1 MATGTGARRYALRV
15 VIALLALALVALAV
29 RQVSKARCFVL
40 TGEAICRVETS
51 EPLVALSLDDGPSV
65 VGTDAALAALDA
77 AGVRAT
83 FFLIGR
89 AVDRH
94 PDQVRRIVAA
104 GHETANHSYSHVR
117 MIFRPSPFYDEE
129 IRRGREA
136 LRRAGADDAALF
148 RPPFGRKLVGLPLA
162 AERQSRRIIMWDVG
176 DPDTDDPRQ
185 FAEHI
190 VREAR
195 PGSIILMHVMSRQNV
210 AAREAL
216 PHILAGLKR
225 KGLRVVTVS
234 ELLARAR

>member
-1 MATGTGARRYALRV
+1 MAAKARARRYALRSAMV
-15 VIALLALALVALAV
+15 LLVLVLVALAV
-29 RQVSKARCFVL
+29 RQVSKSRCFVL
-40 TGEAICRVETS
+40 TGEAICRVETT

-65 VGTDAALAALDA
+65 VGTDAALSALEA

-89 AVDRH
+89 EVDRR
-94 PDQVRRIVAA
+94 PEQVRRIVAA

-117 MIFRPSPFYDEE
+117 MIFRPSSFYDDQ
-129 IRRGREA
+129 IKRGREA
-136 LRRAGADDAALF
+136 LERAGAGDAGLF
-148 RPPFGRKLVGLPLA
+148 RPPFGRKLIGLPLA
-162 AERQSRRIIMWDVG
+162 AKRQERRIIMWDVAE
-176 DPDTDDPRQ
+176 PDTDDPRS

-210 AAREAL
+210 AARQAL

-225 KGLRVVTVS
+225 KGLRVVPVS
-234 ELLARAR
+234 KLLARAR

>member
-1 MATGTGARRYALRV
+1 MATGTRARRFAVRAA
-15 VIALLALALVALAV
+15 IALLVLALMALAV

-40 TGEAICRVETS
+40 TGEAICRVETK

-65 VGTDAALAALDA
+65 VGTDAALSALEA

-89 AVDRH
+89 EVDRH
-94 PDQVRRIVAA
+94 PEQVRRIVAA

-117 MIFRPSPFYDEE
+117 MIFRPSSFYDEE

-136 LRRAGADDAALF
+136 LERTGAGDAGLF
-148 RPPFGRKLVGLPLA
+148 RPPFGRKLVGLLLA
-162 AERQSRRIIMWDVG
+162 AERQGRRVVMWDVAE
-176 DPDTDDPRQ
+176 PDTDDPRALAQ
-185 FAEHI
+185 HI

-216 PHILAGLKR
+216 PDILAGLKR